1 MYVAIAGNIGSGK
14 SLVAERLS
22 QRLEWV
28 NVPIENE
35 GGNPYI
41 DDFYIDMKRWSF
53 ELQIYFL
60 AQRWKTLK
68 RVIQSNED
76 CIMDRTIYEDA
87 EIFAKNLYNINL
99 LESREFESYYE
110 LYGQVIEKID
120 SPALLVYLRA
130 SSEKLLENI
139 KKRGRSYETTID
151 KEYIKSLNE
160 LYENWT
166 FSYSTSPILVIDIDS
181 EDIFSSDEGVLNGV
195 VDRICEVINTIKK

>member
-1 MYVAIAGNIGSGK
+1 MYIAIAGNIGSGK
-14 SLVAERLS
+14 SQVAERLS
-22 QRLEWV
+22 QRLGWA
-28 NVPIENE
+28 NVQVENE

-41 DDFYIDMKRWSF
+41 DDFYDDMKRWSF

-60 AQRWKTLK
+60 GQRWKTLQ
-68 RVIQSNED
+68 RITQSKQN
-76 CIMDRTIYEDA
+76 CILDRTIYEDA

-99 LESREFESYYE
+99 LEAREFESYYE
-110 LYGQVIEKID
+110 LYQQVIDKVT
-120 SPALLVYLRA
+120 SPSLLVYLRG

-166 FSYSTSPILVIDIDS
+166 FSYSASPILVIDIDNEDLFSDS
-181 EDIFSSDEGVLNGV
+181 EAL
-195 VDRICEVINTIKK
+195 DRVIDRVASAIEELK